1 MKSARAPSLH
11 AALPILIGLWLAA
24 APALAAEE
32 KHMNLIPKGIRAE
45 HEEIHSALVAA
56 TKEPGQVGAA
66 ARELADVLHPHFV
79 REEEIALPPL
89 GLLEPLAKGEPVSAE
104 TAKEVLAMTDALR
117 AELPKMLEE
126 HKRIREAVEKLA
138 AVARQN
144 KAANAE
150 RLADALAAHAGNEEE
165 VLYPAAILVGDVLR
179 TRQGA
184 K

>member
-1 MKSARAPSLH
+1 MRSGRATSSV
-11 AALPILIGLWLAA
+11 AALPILTFLWLAA

-32 KHMNLIPKGIRAE
+32 KHMNLIPKAIRAE

-56 TKEPGQVGAA
+56 TKEPGPVGAA
-66 ARELADVLHPHFV
+66 ARELAEVLHPHFV

-89 GLLEPLAKGEPVSAE
+89 GLLEPLAKGETVPAE
-104 TAKEVLAMTDALR
+104 TAKQVLEMTDALR

-126 HKRIREAVEKLA
+126 HKRIREAVEKMA
-138 AVARQN
+138 SVARQN
-144 KAANAE
+144 HAAKAE
-150 RLADALAAHAGNEEE
+150 RLAEALAAHAGNEEE

-179 TRQGA
+179 ARQKA